1 MGRLAIIGLGLIGG
15 SVGLAL
21 KRAAPVNTTLVGY
34 DQEAEIMG
42 RALKAGVVDE
52 VERTLPAAVKDA
64 SMVIVA
70 TPIVTMR
77 RIFRDIAP
85 HLQQSC
91 VVTDTASTKRDVMR
105 WAQAELPQSVYF
117 VGGHPM
123 AGREK
128 AGLHQAEAEL
138 FDGRPYCVTPSVNAI
153 DGAVNMVVKY
163 ATTLGGRPFFLDP
176 EEHDSYVAAISHVPL
191 VSSLALFNLARRSNA
206 WPELANISGPAF
218 RDLTR
223 LASGEPELGHD
234 IFLTNRENVL
244 HWLQRYIDE
253 LKRLADMIESESEEE
268 ALFRTLAEA
277 QIEREQFLEKPPERE
292 GERWVVEMPSASDA
306 FMTMMTGA
314 MWQERAKQAQDAIV
328 ERTRERARE
337 ESMRRRKSLDDDDD
351 LPLRD

>member
-1 MGRLAIIGLGLIGG
+1 MGRLAIVGLGLIGG
-15 SVGLAL
+15 SIGLAL

-34 DQEAEIMG
+34 DEDPEVMG
-42 RALKAGVVDE
+42 RALRAHVVDE
-52 VERTLPAAVKDA
+52 VARTLPGAVQGA

-70 TPIVTMR
+70 TPIVAMR
-77 RIFRDIAP
+77 RIFREIAP
-85 HLQQSC
+85 HLEKSC

-105 WAQAELPQSVYF
+105 WAAAELPDHVYF

-128 AGLHQAEAEL
+128 AGLQQAEAEL
-138 FDGRPYCVTPSVNAI
+138 FDDRPYCITPSVDAI
-153 DGAVNMVVKY
+153 DGAVNMVVRF
-163 ATTLGGRPFFLDP
+163 AATLGARPFFLDP
-176 EEHDSYVAAISHVPL
+176 EEHDAYVAAISHVPI
-191 VSSLALFNLARRSNA
+191 VSSVALFNLARKSNA

-244 HWLQRYIDE
+244 HWLQRYIAE
-253 LKRLADMIESESEEE
+253 LQRLADLIESKEEEE
-268 ALFRTLAEA
+268 ALYRTLAEA

-292 GERWVVEMPSASDA
+292 VEKWITDVPSASDA

-328 ERTRERARE
+328 ERTRARARE
-337 ESMRRRKSLDDDDD
+337 ESVRRRKSLDDEDE
-351 LPLRD
+351 

>member
-15 SVGLAL
+15 SIGLAL

-34 DQEAEIMG
+34 DEDPEVMG
-42 RALKAGVVDE
+42 RALRAGVVDE
-52 VERTLPAAVKDA
+52 VGRTLEGAVKDA

-85 HLQQSC
+85 HLQASC
-91 VVTDTASTKRDVMR
+91 VVTDTASTKRNVMR
-105 WAQAELPQSVYF
+105 WAAEELPANVYF

-128 AGLHQAEAEL
+128 AGLQQAEAEL
-138 FDGRPYCVTPSVNAI
+138 FDGRPYCVTPSVNAV
-153 DGAVNMVVKY
+153 DGAVNMVVKF
-163 ATTLGGRPFFLDP
+163 ATAIGARPFFLDA
-176 EEHDSYVAAISHVPL
+176 EEHDAYVAAVSHVPI
-191 VSSLALFNLARRSNA
+191 VSSVALFNLARKSNA

-234 IFLTNRENVL
+234 ILLTNRENVL
-244 HWLQRYIDE
+244 HWLQRYITE
-253 LKRLADMIESESEEE
+253 LQRLADLIESESEEE

-277 QIEREQFLEKPPERE
+277 QIEREQFLEKLPERE
-292 GERWVVEMPSASDA
+292 ETRWVVEMPTASDA

-314 MWQERAKQAQDAIV
+314 MWQERAKQAQEAIV

-337 ESMRRRKSLDDDDD
+337 ESIRRRKSLDDDDD
-351 LPLRD
+351 

>member
-1 MGRLAIIGLGLIGG
+1 
-15 SVGLAL
+15 
-21 KRAAPVNTTLVGY
+21 VNTTLVGY
-34 DQEAEIMG
+34 DEDPEVMG
-42 RALKAGVVDE
+42 RALKAGVIDE
-52 VERTLPAAVKDA
+52 VERTLQATVHDA

-77 RIFRDIAP
+77 RIFREIAP
-85 HLQQSC
+85 HLQASC
-91 VVTDTASTKRDVMR
+91 VVTDTASTKADVLR
-105 WAQAELPQSVYF
+105 WAAEQLPTNVYF

-128 AGLHQAEAEL
+128 AGLQQAEAEL
-138 FDGRPYCVTPSVNAI
+138 FDDRPYCITPSVNAI
-153 DGAVNMVVKY
+153 DGAVNMVIKY
-163 ATTLGGRPFFLDP
+163 VVALGARPFFLDA
-176 EEHDSYVAAISHVPL
+176 EEHDAYVAAISHVPL
-191 VSSLALFNLARRSNA
+191 VSSVALFNLARKSNA
-206 WPELANISGPAF
+206 WPELASISGPAF

-234 IFLTNRENVL
+234 IFLTNRANVL

-253 LKRLADMIESESEEE
+253 LKRLSDLIESESEEE

-292 GERWVVEMPSASDA
+292 DMKWVVEMPTASDA

-337 ESMRRRKSLDDDDD
+337 ESVRRRKTLDDDD
-351 LPLRD
+351 